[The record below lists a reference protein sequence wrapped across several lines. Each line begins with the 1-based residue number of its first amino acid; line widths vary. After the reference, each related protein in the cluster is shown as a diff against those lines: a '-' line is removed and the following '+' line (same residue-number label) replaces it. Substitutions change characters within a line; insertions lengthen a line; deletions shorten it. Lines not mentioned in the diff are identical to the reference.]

1 MTQNWQAAQ
10 KHSANLTQAH
20 EMLLKIIE
28 HVEAEKYSDD
38 LLNGSCTWIN
48 VAESARIVSELRDLH
63 DRITGSGE
71 YSSETA
77 LPEIMTSQIIN
88 K

>member
-1 MTQNWQAAQ
+1 
-10 KHSANLTQAH
+10 
-20 EMLLKIIE
+20 MLMKI
-28 HVEAEKYSDD
+28 VEYVETVKYSNE
-38 LLNGSCTWIN
+38 LPNGTCTWSD

-77 LPEIMTSQIIN
+77 LPAIMKPPLIN

>member
-1 MTQNWQAAQ
+1 MTKNWQAAQ
-10 KHSANLTQAH
+10 KHSSNLKQAH

-28 HVEAEKYSDD
+28 HLETEKYSDD
-38 LLNGSCTWIN
+38 LLNGTCTWSN

-71 YSSETA
+71 YLGETP
-77 LPEIMTSQIIN
+77 LRQS
-88 K
+88 

>member
-1 MTQNWQAAQ
+1 MNKNWQAAQ
-10 KHSANLTQAH
+10 KHSSNLTQAH

-48 VAESARIVSELRDLH
+48 VAESARIVSDLKDLH

-71 YSSETA
+71 YSS
-77 LPEIMTSQIIN
+77 
-88 K
+88 